1 MRNTDLHIIQQ
12 LKQQPKQSAKKAP
25 KSITSAGAGF
35 LDAVSGDENSTIA
48 GLLKIQN
55 VIADTAGIVSNLTSA
70 TNALEEANKSLQD
83 QFGLNIEDSTRMGAS
98 LDQLSKEL
106 GVGGGKLRAYAIS
119 LKSLV
124 GGYAGAFIQATQ
136 QAKELQKKLAPML
149 KTQSIIQNQLKLSG
163 DIANNIIS
171 YSATVG
177 KSSEDMLANY
187 VKLTEQITEQ
197 TGYQVSAKEVIE
209 DIGGL
214 SADLLLQYGKMP
226 NKLALATIKAK
237 ALGVT
242 MQQLNSIG
250 NNLLNIESSIGQEL
264 EYQLLSGRR
273 LIGDEKASA
282 KLQGQSLTNAYR
294 QATLQGKS
302 EDQAEILNQILKQE
316 GTTLKNNLFARK
328 QMAEMLQ
335 MDEAAL
341 AKSIMKQ
348 DTLNELQAKGILN
361 FDAKSILDSKLTD
374 EEKKS
379 YLDKLKSVS
388 DTRTTDEKMADD
400 IESIVTDGI
409 KLITPEKAAEAAAAR
424 SARLRAKG
432 IEVPEAAAASF
443 GSGDI
448 LPTGRAVT
456 GAQGILQGID
466 FGAAFVKSLASTTLK
481 TPWEIHTTGDV
492 SIGSSQMKK
501 TGDLYMGPGGGRAV
515 IGPEGSFAL
524 SNNDAILASP
534 TAGQSTN
541 GNMSA
546 FTAAIVN
553 AIKQQTDALTS
564 NSGINAPIWS

>member
-25 KSITSAGAGF
+25 QSITSAGAGF
-35 LDAVSGDENSTIA
+35 LKEVTGDDNSTIA

-55 VIADTAGIVSNLTSA
+55 VIADTAGIVSKLTSA

-177 KSSEDMLANY
+177 KSSDDMLANY

-214 SADLLLQYGKMP
+214 SEDLLLQYGKMP

-242 MQQLNSIG
+242 MKQLNSIG

-409 KLITPEKAAEAAAAR
+409 KLLTPEKAAAAAAAR
-424 SARLRAKG
+424 SERLRAKG
-432 IEVPEAAAASF
+432 IEVPEAAAGSF
-443 GSGDI
+443 GSGDV
-448 LPTGRAVT
+448 LPIGRTIT
-456 GAQGILQGID
+456 GAQGILKGVDI
-466 FGAAFVKSLASTTLK
+466 GAAFVKSLASTTLK

-492 SIGSSQMKK
+492 SIASSQMKGA
-501 TGDLYMGPGGGRAV
+501 GDLYMGPGGGRAV

-534 TAGQSTN
+534 TAGQ
-541 GNMSA
+541 GADMSGFA
-546 FTAAIVN
+546 AAIVN

>member
-35 LDAVSGDENSTIA
+35 LEAVTGDENSTIA

-106 GVGGGKLRAYAIS
+106 GVGGGKLRAYATS

-124 GGYAGAFIQATQ
+124 GGYAGAFSQATEK
-136 QAKELQKKLAPML
+136 AKELQQKLAPML
-149 KTQSIIQNQLKLSG
+149 KTQNIIQNQLKLSG

-177 KSSEDMLANY
+177 KSSDDMLANY

-273 LIGDEKASA
+273 LVDN
-282 KLQGQSLTNAYR
+282 QGQSLTNAYR
-294 QATLQGKS
+294 QATLQGNS
-302 EDQAEILNQILKQE
+302 TNQAEILSQILKQE
-316 GTTLKNNLFARK
+316 GKTLKNNLFARK

-335 MDEAAL
+335 MDEASL

-443 GSGDI
+443 GTGDI
-448 LPTGRAVT
+448 LPTGRTVT

>member
-25 KSITSAGAGF
+25 QSITSAGAGF
-35 LDAVSGDENSTIA
+35 LKEVTGDDNSTIA

-55 VIADTAGIVSNLTSA
+55 VIADTAAIVTKLTSA

-124 GGYAGAFIQATQ
+124 GGYAGAFSQATA
-136 QAKELQKKLAPML
+136 QAMALQKKLAPML
-149 KTQSIIQNQLKLSG
+149 KTQNIIQNQLKLSG

-177 KSSEDMLANY
+177 KSSDDMLANY

-361 FDAKSILDSKLTD
+361 FDVKSILDSNLTD
-374 EEKKS
+374 ADKKT

-409 KLITPEKAAEAAAAR
+409 KLLTPDTAAKAAAAR
-424 SARLRAKG
+424 SERLRAKG
-432 IEVPEAAAASF
+432 IEVPEATAASF
-443 GSGDI
+443 GDV
-448 LPTGRAVT
+448 LPIGKTVT
-456 GAQGILQGID
+456 GAQGILKGVDI
-466 FGAAFVKSLASTTLK
+466 GAAFVKSLASTTLK

-492 SIGSSQMKK
+492 SIASSQMKK
-501 TGDLYMGPGGGRAV
+501 AGDLYMGPGGGRAV

-534 TAGQSTN
+534 TAGQ
-541 GNMSA
+541 GADMSGFA
-546 FTAAIVN
+546 TAIVN

-564 NSGINAPIWS
+564 NSGINAPYWS